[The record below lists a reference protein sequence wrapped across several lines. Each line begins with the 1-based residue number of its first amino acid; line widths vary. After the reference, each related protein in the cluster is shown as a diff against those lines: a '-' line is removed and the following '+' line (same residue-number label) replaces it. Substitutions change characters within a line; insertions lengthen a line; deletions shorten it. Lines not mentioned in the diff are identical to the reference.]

1 MVLFWEGFM
10 PLGWI
15 LVVEDNIDN
24 LELVRFLLEKAGHQ
38 VYCAY
43 DGLQGLDMA
52 RQLHPDLVLLD
63 LTLPAIDGWHVVKT
77 LKADPATQAI
87 KVVALTAH
95 AYLAIVAK
103 RLARAV
109 MSIFQNRSIS
119 PILSAISSSISRL
132 KLALQGFP
140 WGLHHRSSQ

>member
-1 MVLFWEGFM
+1 M

-15 LVVEDNIDN
+15 LVDEDNIDN

-95 AYLAIVAK
+95 ALPGDRRKTIGSGCHGYLSKPLDIAN
-103 RLARAV
+103 
-109 MSIFQNRSIS
+109 FIS
-119 PILSAISSSISRL
+119 DIEQYLPA
-132 KLALQGFP
+132 
-140 WGLHHRSSQ
+140 

>member
-10 PLGWI
+10 PLGWT
-15 LVVEDNIDN
+15 LVDEDNIDN

-38 VYCAY
+38 VYCAD

-63 LTLPAIDGWHVVKT
+63 ITLPATDGWHVVKT
-77 LKADPATQAI
+77 LKADPAPQAI

-95 AYLAIVAK
+95 ALPGDRRKTIGSGCHGYLSKPLDIAN
-103 RLARAV
+103 
-109 MSIFQNRSIS
+109 FIS
-119 PILSAISSSISRL
+119 DIERYLPA
-132 KLALQGFP
+132 
-140 WGLHHRSSQ
+140 

>member
-1 MVLFWEGFM
+1 M

-38 VYCAY
+38 VYCAD

-77 LKADPATQAI
+77 LKAAPATQAI

-95 AYLAIVAK
+95 ALPGDRRKAIGSGCDGYLSKPLDIAN
-103 RLARAV
+103 
-109 MSIFQNRSIS
+109 FIS
-119 PILSAISSSISRL
+119 DIEQYLPA
-132 KLALQGFP
+132 
-140 WGLHHRSSQ
+140 